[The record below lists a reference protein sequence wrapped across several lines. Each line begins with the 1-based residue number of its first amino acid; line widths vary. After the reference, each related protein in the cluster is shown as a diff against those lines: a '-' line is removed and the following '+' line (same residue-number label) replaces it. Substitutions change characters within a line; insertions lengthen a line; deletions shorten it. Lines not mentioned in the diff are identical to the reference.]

1 MPEDVITWTE
11 GNAIVAT
18 GSPFDP
24 VEYNG
29 KSFTIPQCNN
39 SYIFPGIGLGV
50 IAANIN
56 LISDDMLMA
65 ASQTLADASP
75 LANTGEGSL
84 LPPLTDIVALSK
96 KIAFAV
102 AKVAQQQGLALE
114 IPDERLHA
122 RIEDNFWLPQYRDYK
137 RISGR

>member
-1 MPEDVITWTE
+1 M
-11 GNAIVAT
+11 
-18 GSPFDP
+18 
-24 VEYNG
+24 
-29 KSFTIPQCNN
+29 
-39 SYIFPGIGLGV
+39 

-65 ASQTLADASP
+65 ASQTLAEASP

-102 AKVAQQQGLALE
+102 AVVAQQQGLALE
-114 IPDERLHA
+114 IPDQLLHE
-122 RIEDNFWLPQYRDYK
+122 RIENNFWRPQYRDYK